1 MMKSIKFFFSSFAL
15 ISTMSFTCFAW
26 DGTIKTGQ
34 TLGGDGKVYDG
45 ASPEYIEN
53 LTKIAEKNG
62 ENVGVV
68 NNNVY
73 VLVDGVATFIPT
85 AELQGKTRE
94 GMLEVVGNEVVQ
106 NVTGVDS
113 LTLADF
119 EEISSATGIDV
130 ANLEIIEQLSGTLD
144 AEGIEDMMSSIGEA
158 IDAGLATQINDFL
171 SSLTPDEIGLLERYS
186 NVDEC
191 LGDAN
196 GPGAAACNAMDDKM
210 GSAPFPE

>member
-1 MMKSIKFFFSSFAL
+1 MNRIKLCLSLISLTCVMSFSS
-15 ISTMSFTCFAW
+15 FAW
-26 DGTIKTGQ
+26 DGTIKSGQ

-45 ASPEYIEN
+45 ASPEYMEN
-53 LTKIAEKNG
+53 LKKIAEKTG

-73 VLVDGVATFIPT
+73 VLVDGVPTFIPT
-85 AELQGKTRE
+85 VELQGKTRE

-106 NVTGVDS
+106 NVTGVDG

-158 IDAGLATQINDFL
+158 IDSGLAAQINDFL
-171 SSLTPDEIGLLERYS
+171 GSLTADEIGLLERYS
-186 NVDEC
+186 SVDEC
-191 LGDAN
+191 LGDAS
-196 GPGAAACNAMDDKM
+196 GPGAAACKAMDNKM
-210 GSAPFPE
+210 QSAPFPG